1 MDKKGF
7 INMDKNFHIP
17 LIISAYLLLDVILVF
32 VLCLI
37 EIAGVNHNILL
48 IVSLV
53 LEAII
58 TFIVALRGNIKSAI
72 IYYILLLVSPAF
84 LNVIAMTTIYFTDQ
98 LPFTPVVLLL
108 FRTGYTV
115 KGVML
120 NKTIRLL
127 LSFRLPALLS
137 IFISVMIRL
146 IKGKDISSLE

>member
-1 MDKKGF
+1 MDKKEF

-17 LIISAYLLLDVILVF
+17 LIISAYLVLDVILLF

-48 IVSLV
+48 IINLI
-53 LEAII
+53 LEVVI
-58 TFIVALRGNIKSAI
+58 TFIVALKGNIKSAI
-72 IYYILLLVSPAF
+72 VYYILLLVSPAF
-84 LNVIAMTTIYFTDQ
+84 LNVLAMTTIYFTKQ

-127 LSFRLPALLS
+127 LSFRLPALIS
-137 IFISVMIRL
+137 IFISVIIRV
-146 IKGKDISSLE
+146 IKTKKISSLE